1 MKETRLLNIHL
12 VPMEKKKKKK
22 SISFVEPISTQNIY
36 ALGSSSSEPL
46 IHSRKKKYLGEREK
60 KKKAHLQM

>member
-1 MKETRLLNIHL
+1 
-12 VPMEKKKKKK
+12 MEKKKK
-22 SISFVEPISTQNIY
+22 SISFVELISTQNIY

-60 KKKAHLQM
+60 KKKKAHLQM

>member
-1 MKETRLLNIHL
+1 
-12 VPMEKKKKKK
+12 MEKKKKK
-22 SISFVEPISTQNIY
+22 SNSFVVPISTQNIY

-60 KKKAHLQM
+60 KKKLIYKCKKLAPLSQFL